1 MLAMIALAMDVI
13 TLYSARTEAQSAADA
28 AAHAS
33 GHLAYRWQPNGRHA
47 KLMKRCQKRSGWH
60 EWLFHLRLAQARPEL
75 ALARGERSTAITR
88 ATSAIHQSRTVARG
102 KYEAAA
108 L

>member
-1 MLAMIALAMDVI
+1 M
-13 TLYSARTEAQSAADA
+13 SKAR
-28 AAHAS
+28 
-33 GHLAYRWQPNGRHA
+33 
-47 KLMKRCQKRSGWH
+47 GWH

-108 L
+108 LTVRALALHARGRTHEALGDANLACAGATGRRSCPEGQNFCLFNVHRWR